1 MDYADFFGQAAPG
14 LVRMSFLATLDREV
28 AADAAQEALT
38 RAWRDWERIGA
49 DGSNPEAWVRTV
61 ALNLCRSR
69 WRRVMRFTRLAPR
82 LYEIDGRSDRLPD
95 LDLQDAMRNL
105 PIRQREAV
113 VLHYW
118 ADLRVEDC
126 AVAMGVSPGSVKQHL
141 SRARA
146 SLATALGTPTPDEEV
161 PTR

>member
-14 LVRMSFLATLDREV
+14 LVRMCFLATLDREV

-69 WRRVMRFTRLAPR
+69 WRRVAGWFGRGLA
-82 LYEIDGRSDRLPD
+82 Y
-95 LDLQDAMRNL
+95 
-105 PIRQREAV
+105 V
-113 VLHYW
+113 VLGLTLLILVVLV
-118 ADLRVEDC
+118 AINVPPVSGFVAGQVNSILEPQFQGRLVLLRL
-126 AVAMGVSPGSVKQHL
+126 GHL
-141 SRARA
+141 DFGGISSAK
-146 SLATALGTPTPDEEV
+146 LEV
-161 PTR
+161 RDAQDRWTHQVRRR